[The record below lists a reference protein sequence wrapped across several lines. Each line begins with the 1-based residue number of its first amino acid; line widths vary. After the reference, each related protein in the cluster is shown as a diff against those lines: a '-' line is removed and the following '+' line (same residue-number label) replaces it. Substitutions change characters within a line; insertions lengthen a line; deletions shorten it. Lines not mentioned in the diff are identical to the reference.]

1 MRIASAALLVFLS
14 GCASAPPE
22 PSETVPPVTSP
33 AFPSPTFEIPDVSPP
48 AQAWIA
54 VYPPRDGW
62 VVPQELSLEVGDEAS
77 YIDASGSWGVTSP
90 MLSTITPVRLFGV
103 EDCHLYAAF
112 DAAPGGQY
120 VIRFAEDASTSV
132 EQVAAIDSGPSLG
145 ERDRLTG
152 CE

>member
-1 MRIASAALLVFLS
+1 MASK
-14 GCASAPPE
+14 
-22 PSETVPPVTSP
+22 TVPAVTST
-33 AFPSPTFEIPDVSPP
+33 ALPSSTFEVPDVSPP

-54 VYPPRDGW
+54 VYPPSDGW
-62 VVPQELSLEVGDEAS
+62 PVPQELSLEVGDEAS

-90 MLSTITPVRLFGV
+90 MLSKITRVRLFGV
-103 EDCHLYAAF
+103 EDCHLYGAF

-120 VIRFAEDASTSV
+120 FIRFAEDASTSV
-132 EQVAAIDSGPSLG
+132 EQVSAIESGPGLG